1 MKSHPIGSKEA
12 IMKKIGLGMIILILA
27 IFLFGC
33 ANDKVKFSVGFADNT
48 SFGYREN
55 DSGETVYG
63 GIALVC
69 TLEELKKLCDQWNNG
84 AFNLES
90 VGYSDM
96 MNQKLREYDNEYFAA
111 KALIIYSNMKWNWE
125 REPRIETISKKNNV
139 LVIEVSLKRGTYTDK
154 AEAGTFFIELNK
166 ADVENVT
173 DFRIEETT
181 R

>member
-1 MKSHPIGSKEA
+1 
-12 IMKKIGLGMIILILA
+12 MKKIGLGMIILILA

-84 AFNLES
+84 AFKPGIGRLFGYDES
-90 VGYSDM
+90 
-96 MNQKLREYDNEYFAA
+96 KI
-111 KALIIYSNMKWNWE
+111 K
-125 REPRIETISKKNNV
+125 RI
-139 LVIEVSLKRGTYTDK
+139 RQ
-154 AEAGTFFIELNK
+154 
-166 ADVENVT
+166 
-173 DFRIEETT
+173 
-181 R
+181 

>member
-1 MKSHPIGSKEA
+1 MRNVN
-12 IMKKIGLGMIILILA
+12 
-27 IFLFGC
+27 F
-33 ANDKVKFSVGFADNT
+33 FSINT
-48 SFGYREN
+48 SLNNDRGLYNNDNSKPLRSQYRDILRYFISREVRRAT
-55 DSGETVYG
+55 TVVLVSRSAFRFVD

>member
-1 MKSHPIGSKEA
+1 
-12 IMKKIGLGMIILILA
+12 MKKIGLGMIILILA

-84 AFNLES
+84 AFNRES
-90 VGYSDM
+90 VDYSDV
-96 MNQKLREYDNEYFAA
+96 MNQRLREYDNEYFAT
-111 KALIIYSNMKWNWE
+111 KALLIYSNTKWNWE
-125 REPRIETISKKNNV
+125 REPRIKKIIKKDNA
-139 LVIEVSLKRGTYTDK
+139 LVIKINLKKGTYTDK
-154 AEAGTFFIELNK
+154 AEAGTFLIELNK
-166 ADVENVT
+166 SDIENITDIVT
-173 DFRIEETT
+173 EEFVG
-181 R
+181 